1 MGYILEQVVT
11 LINNLAR
18 ETVMSGLLLSLCV
31 QFFLELLLLARQNPD
46 GTELYSTTHRTV
58 SKAVIG
64 LARLCLRPES
74 ACEIVRLGGL
84 ERLGEVASH
93 QMFDDDETVKLAVVA
108 AITS

>member
-1 MGYILEQVVT
+1 MTSITPKASHSILAGSLLPSLLSNPAIQRPDTASVYILEQVVT

-64 LARLCLRPES
+64 WSIHTES
-74 ACEIVRLGGL
+74 QIHWII
-84 ERLGEVASH
+84 S
-93 QMFDDDETVKLAVVA
+93 
-108 AITS
+108 